1 MSAPIWPKAS
11 QERVNRALGA
21 HSIIG
26 VVFAALLYVV
36 CLSGVLAV
44 FESEIAWWEEPAAP
58 QIAAMSPQAVDA
70 AARAVAAADAQP
82 TSHLVIYLP
91 TQKWPRA
98 VAATDNIS
106 LSVDAQGGVVQPQHS
121 PWHDF
126 LIGLHYY
133 LHLPSTF
140 GFVFVGVLGAVM
152 LALIVSGLLAH
163 PGIFRTAFAM
173 RRDGSALTAE
183 TDVHT
188 RLAVWTAPFQIAVSF
203 TGAWIGLFALV
214 GAVMA
219 QIGYEGDRGAVVD
232 TVFGWSIPEDKTPAP
247 LPNMEAAMRY
257 MAQTYPTLRPTVLIV
272 HEPGTAGQ
280 HMQVLA
286 EHPQRLILGEYYNFD
301 AAGAF
306 QGTVGTAD
314 GTIGQQIAMS
324 MYPVH
329 FGSFGGVEV
338 RVLYVLLGLML
349 CAIIGTGVNVYLIKR
364 ARKGRAAPR
373 LAASWEAV
381 VWGAPAA
388 LALTLL
394 ASVSGVLPGAHLGAG
409 FWLILAALVVGA
421 ALLPRPGLATHVS
434 RLVAGLALLGA
445 LGVHAILHGFDGAP
459 AVIGI
464 RAAFLLAAIAMLAA
478 SAQAMFAARASG
490 ASQTT

>member
-1 MSAPIWPKAS
+1 MSEPIWPKAS
-11 QERVNRALGA
+11 PERVNRALGA
-21 HSIIG
+21 HSIVG
-26 VVFAALLYVV
+26 VVLGALLYVLS
-36 CLSGVLAV
+36 LSGVLAV

-70 AARAVAAADAQP
+70 AARAAAGMDMQP
-82 TSHLVIYLP
+82 TSHLVVYLP
-91 TQKWPRA
+91 TEKWPRA
-98 VAATDNIS
+98 VAATDNAS
-106 LSVDAQGGVVQPQHS
+106 FSVDAAGAVVQPQQS

-140 GFVFVGVLGAVM
+140 GFIFVGVLGAVM
-152 LALIVSGLLAH
+152 LTLIVSGLLAH
-163 PGIFRTAFAM
+163 PSIFRTAFAM

-188 RLAVWTAPFQIAVSF
+188 RLAVWTAPFQIAVAF

-214 GAVMA
+214 GAVTA
-219 QIGYEGDRGAVVD
+219 QIGYDGDRDAVVD
-232 TVFGWSIPEDKTPAP
+232 TVFGWSIPEDQTPAA

-257 MAQTYPTLRPTVLIV
+257 MEETYPALRPTVLIV

-306 QGTVGTAD
+306 QGVVGTAE
-314 GTIGQQIAMS
+314 GTLGQQIAMS

-329 FGSFGGVEV
+329 FGSFAGVEV
-338 RVLYVLLGLML
+338 RVLYVMLGLLL
-349 CAIIGTGVNVYLIKR
+349 CAIIGTGGNIYLIKR
-364 ARKGRAAPR
+364 ARKGRPAPR
-373 LAASWEAV
+373 LAAAWEAV
-381 VWGAPAA
+381 VWGTPAA

-394 ASVSGVLPGAHLGAG
+394 ASVSGLLGAAQLG
-409 FWLILAALVVGA
+409 ASFWIVF
-421 ALLPRPGLATHVS
+421 ALLIAGAMAIARPGLATHVS
-434 RLVAGLALLGA
+434 RLVAALALLGA
-445 LGVHAILHGFDGAP
+445 LGMHGLAHGVGGPP
-459 AVIGI
+459 AVIAI
-464 RAAFLLAAIAMLAA
+464 SAAFLLAAVAMLAA
-478 SAQAMFAARASG
+478 SVQAMFAARASG
-490 ASQTT
+490 ASQAT